1 MVIFSAVPLDQERRC
16 CLPRRGSA
24 IPSSTLPRST
34 AIGYSQG
41 ARVIEQRNGGSSYKD
56 NEHLKNAQKVLC
68 AVDRLWSEDLRRS
81 LTCLHLKSYQV
92 EDVIQETWLT
102 FLEKP
107 PAFMCRDDILLERLR
122 PWLFRVA
129 RNLALDLIR
138 SRHAHPTHALDA
150 LPAEP
155 RDQHQ
160 VESTD
165 WHEVQRQSE
174 RIDRWMEEVL
184 RENAPR
190 AYRLLCGC
198 RDGET
203 IEQLAVALE
212 CSADAIHALLRRVRQ
227 KYRVWSARQG
237 EDEADN

>member
-1 MVIFSAVPLDQERRC
+1 M
-16 CLPRRGSA
+16 
-24 IPSSTLPRST
+24 
-34 AIGYSQG
+34 
-41 ARVIEQRNGGSSYKD
+41 IEQRNGGSSHKD
-56 NEHLKNAQKVLC
+56 SKHLKSTHKVLC
-68 AVDRLWSEDLRRS
+68 AVDRLWSEDLRRF
-81 LTCLHLKSYQV
+81 LTCLHLKSYQI
-92 EDVIQETWLT
+92 EDVIQGVWLT

-107 PAFMCRDDILLERLR
+107 PAFARGDDILLERLR

-129 RNLALDLIR
+129 RNLALGLIR
-138 SRHAHPTHALDA
+138 SRNAHPTHALDA

-155 RDQHQ
+155 RDRHQ
-160 VESTD
+160 EESTD
-165 WHEVQRQSE
+165 WHEVRRQSE

-203 IEQLAVALE
+203 IEQLMAALG
-212 CSADAIHALLRRVRQ
+212 CSADAIHALLRRVRA
-227 KYRVWSARQG
+227 KYRVWSTRQG